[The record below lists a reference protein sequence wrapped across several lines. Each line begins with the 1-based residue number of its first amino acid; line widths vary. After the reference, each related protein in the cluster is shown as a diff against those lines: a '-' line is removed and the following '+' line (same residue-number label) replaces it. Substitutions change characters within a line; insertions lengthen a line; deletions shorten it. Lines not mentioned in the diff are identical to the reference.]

1 MSLYKITHTSLVHAW
16 NCCMSTLRHV
26 SVQEDCSKHVAGQ
39 QKNSCRG
46 TWCVC
51 AEQRTI
57 CRQVNEVNVEDP
69 PQPNVYYCY
78 CYCYFSVTHL
88 ISVHVIMFV
97 SASWR
102 WHRCWEWSWRGYVI
116 PVQDI
121 ETCRSIWRRSRLLI
135 FRDCDSC
142 KTISTCGYVCVCLW
156 YTICH
161 LLAISSCA
169 KSYASQAFCVYL
181 HNNWDSLPVNIG
193 SSDSLASFKS
203 SLKSHIL
210 SSACHV
216 YHSQQRLRFDLWL
229 LVLSKLIDMCID
241 YSQRRSQCL
250 QRLYRVSPKN
260 PPPP

>member
-135 FRDCDSC
+135 FRDCESC
-142 KTISTCGYVCVCLW
+142 KTISTCGYVCVCGILFV
-156 YTICH
+156 IF
-161 LLAISSCA
+161 LL
-169 KSYASQAFCVYL
+169 F
-181 HNNWDSLPVNIG
+181 LPVQNLMPHKLFVCICIIIG
-193 SSDSLASFKS
+193 ILSLWISAHLTVLLVLNLVLNLIFYLPPVTSITHSSDSDLIFDCWCYLNWLTCA
-203 SLKSHIL
+203 LTTVREGHN
-210 SSACHV
+210 ACKDCTEWV
-216 YHSQQRLRFDLWL
+216 Q
-229 LVLSKLIDMCID
+229 KI
-241 YSQRRSQCL
+241 
-250 QRLYRVSPKN
+250 
-260 PPPP
+260 PPP